1 MNHAV
6 GRMAMVRGQI
16 EARGIKDPRVLE
28 AMRQVPRH
36 RFAPPGLQELAY
48 ADAPLPL
55 GQGATL
61 SQPFIVAFMAEALLL
76 KGGEKVLEV
85 GSGSGYLLAVLSH
98 LAGEVHGVEREE
110 ALVQSSS
117 RLLHELGNPAQVHG
131 GDGRMGLPTEAPF
144 DAIVL
149 SCAAEELPLGLLDQL
164 KEGGRMV
171 MPLGP
176 AHGHQELLRLTK
188 LGEGLK
194 EERLMGVAFVPLR

>member
-1 MNHAV
+1 MT
-6 GRMAMVRGQI
+6 MVRDQI
-16 EARGIKDPRVLE
+16 EARGVKDPRVLE

-36 RFAPPGLQELAY
+36 RFAPPALQELAY

-55 GQGATL
+55 ERGATL

-85 GSGSGYLLAVLSH
+85 GSGSGYLLAVLSQ
-98 LAGEVHGVEREE
+98 LAGEVHGMELEE
-110 ALVQSSS
+110 VLVQSSS
-117 RLLHELGNPAQVHG
+117 GLLNELGYAVQVHG
-131 GDGRMGLPTEAPF
+131 GDGRLGLPAFAPF

-149 SCAAEELPLGLLDQL
+149 SCAAETLPLVLMDQL
-164 KEGGRMV
+164 KDGGRMV

-188 LGEGLK
+188 QGEGLK